1 MVIQPEISG
10 WCVLKE
16 VKALSPWE
24 QCMAVGRFLR
34 PKDNNCS
41 VFLGSLLS
49 SLSVV
54 FFRKRLEMLWAFPS
68 IIVPLFLILYVTSIA
83 VLLKVWST
91 SLQMMYWLV
100 DERMSLSQIL
110 ITMFLSADFVVVMP
124 HQAKDAGGKSQK
136 ACWVGYCRAL
146 SRREMCLLSRYFSN
160 TLFPNWI

>member
-10 WCVLKE
+10 WRVLKG
-16 VKALSPWE
+16 VKAPSPWE

-34 PKDNNCS
+34 PKDTNCS

-68 IIVPLFLILYVTSIA
+68 IIVPLFLILNVISIA
-83 VLLKVWST
+83 VLLRVWST
-91 SLQMMYWLV
+91 SLQMMYWQV
-100 DERMSLSQIL
+100 DERISLSQIL

-124 HQAKDAGGKSQK
+124 RQAKDDGGKSQK
-136 ACWVGYCRAL
+136 G
-146 SRREMCLLSRYFSN
+146 LLSR
-160 TLFPNWI
+160 LLQGLIKERDVLAQ